1 MGALVRYA
9 WFKKAST
16 RLRSRVVVDVAV
28 TEIVDIPFE
37 VWDCPPPCVGSAD
50 HVPNAIDNVLAPTVL
65 LGEER
70 LGPVSV

>member
-1 MGALVRYA
+1 M
-9 WFKKAST
+9 
-16 RLRSRVVVDVAV
+16 AV
-28 TEIVDIPFE
+28 TEIVVIPFE